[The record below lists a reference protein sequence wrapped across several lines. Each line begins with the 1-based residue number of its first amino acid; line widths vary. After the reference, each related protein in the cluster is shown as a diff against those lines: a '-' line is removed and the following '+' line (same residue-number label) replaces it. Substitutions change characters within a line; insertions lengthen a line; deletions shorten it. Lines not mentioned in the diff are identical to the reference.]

1 MSGKSSKR
9 PLILVTVCAALFI
22 GLLIAVIVIV
32 LKKDD
37 VSPAPY
43 LPQECPS
50 ASNLEHITGQK
61 DGLGVSWYTG
71 NITVKEDIT
80 RLRDEKTN
88 IVEIL
93 LSQTQAGVFVIKGT
107 SITLKESL
115 EILHRSSTLLKIKS
129 EIASTETFIKILA
142 EIGQSD
148 AKVML
153 TLPTQKPGINAT
165 SILTRLI
172 DHSNV
177 TVALDLNDQCCV
189 NKIGKG
195 TLEYFH
201 DLTSTMIASVE
212 VDIRS
217 LSKSWDGLRL
227 ALNIDQ
233 NLTLIVTMNE
243 ETNAY
248 ERLWDVLL
256 ARNDID
262 ENKLLYNMKGYS
274 AAFKTMSSSAGS
286 PLIYFDIMPRD
297 ASKIIWSHNTDT
309 WEQLNAATEGN
320 VMMIEGDIRLFAE
333 GTSNKTDTPIMAHDE
348 GDYNNLSFAQWL
360 DAIIKVDK
368 GMKFDFKS
376 IGAVRPALTITN
388 RRLEINGPIWLNAD
402 LLAGP
407 GQKPPTVPAQEF
419 LDAVELFPEATLS
432 IGWTTIQKGN
442 NTHLK
447 YTMDNVQEIH
457 ELCRNLS
464 QPVTF
469 PVRAEQ
475 FRDSL
480 DEFDWLLSQSRSYT
494 LTIWTGK
501 GDNVTQ
507 DDMTF
512 MKGQFERS
520 RVYFDL
526 PVDLRPTLYI

>member
-80 RLRDEKTN
+80 RLRD
-88 IVEIL
+88 
-93 LSQTQAGVFVIKGT
+93 
-107 SITLKESL
+107 
-115 EILHRSSTLLKIKS
+115 
-129 EIASTETFIKILA
+129 
-142 EIGQSD
+142 
-148 AKVML
+148 
-153 TLPTQKPGINAT
+153 
-165 SILTRLI
+165 
-172 DHSNV
+172 
-177 TVALDLNDQCCV
+177 VALDLNDQCCV

-526 PVDLRPTLYI
+526 PRNDATENVLDSYKSDDKVEA